1 MVQNDQFSSIRL
13 KVKFFGYLH
22 ELVGKKE
29 IKIRFSSAT
38 ISLGEIISVI
48 LEKYPSLSHST
59 VPYIVSVNQ
68 KIADKSIK
76 INANDEVAFLPP
88 VSGG

>member
-1 MVQNDQFSSIRL
+1 MVQKDQFPAIRL
-13 KVKFFGYLH
+13 KVKFFGCLH

-29 IKIRFSSAT
+29 IKMRFSSAT

-48 LEKYPSLSHST
+48 LEKYPRLSHST

>member
-1 MVQNDQFSSIRL
+1 M
-13 KVKFFGYLH
+13 
-22 ELVGKKE
+22 
-29 IKIRFSSAT
+29 
-38 ISLGEIISVI
+38 SLGEIISVI